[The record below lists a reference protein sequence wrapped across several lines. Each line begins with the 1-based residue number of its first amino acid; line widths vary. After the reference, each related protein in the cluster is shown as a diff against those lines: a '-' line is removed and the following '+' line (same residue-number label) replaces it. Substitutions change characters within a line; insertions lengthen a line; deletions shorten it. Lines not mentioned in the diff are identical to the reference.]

1 MKTSRQA
8 WLGLILLLGA
18 LAAGVQAAPTSPT
31 AESGTV
37 PLTRLI
43 AAVARKTGRKFVLY
57 PQVQAQVTLIGE
69 DPSSVTYDELLTIL
83 DTYGFAAV
91 QSGDYVQ
98 VVPKADIRAEALP
111 LISANEKLPA
121 DEYVTAV
128 FRVRSIPAGWLVPI
142 LRPLVPRSG
151 HLVAMV
157 CDNSL
162 VIVDRFANVRRL
174 EGIVAALDTGAPIKL
189 PRCIVP
195 MPRPWLARGAPPT
208 QAHRRPAP

>member
-8 WLGLILLLGA
+8 WFGLILLIGA
-18 LAAGVQAAPTSPT
+18 LAACVQAAPTSPT

-43 AAVARKTGRKFVLY
+43 AVVARRTGRKFILD
-57 PQVQAQVTLIGE
+57 PRVQAQVTLVGE
-69 DPSSVTYDELLTIL
+69 EPSSVTYDELLTIL

-91 QSGDYVQ
+91 RRGDYVQ
-98 VVPKADIRAEALP
+98 VVPEAEIRAQALP

-121 DEYVTAV
+121 GEYVTAV

-151 HLVAMV
+151 HLVAMP

-174 EGIVAALDTGAPIKL
+174 ESIVAALDTGAPIKL

-195 MPRPWLARGAPPT
+195 MPHP
-208 QAHRRPAP
+208 